1 MTIRRPPG
9 YYKGCFCGPGFP
21 ARGPWYTR
29 IMPPWILVVCI
40 PVALLIPC
48 ALLALSAIAEEQ
60 ILSPRSLI
68 VSAVRSRR
76 SGPEFTE
83 AFVAREFER
92 LLKDTQRR

>member
-1 MTIRRPPG
+1 
-9 YYKGCFCGPGFP
+9 
-21 ARGPWYTR
+21 
-29 IMPPWILVVCI
+29 MPPWLLVACI
-40 PVALLIPC
+40 PLALLIPC
-48 ALLALSAIAEEQ
+48 ALLALSALAEEQ

>member
-1 MTIRRPPG
+1 M
-9 YYKGCFCGPGFP
+9 P
-21 ARGPWYTR
+21 A
-29 IMPPWILVVCI
+29 WILILCI

-48 ALLALSAIAEEQ
+48 ALLALSALAEEQ

>member
-1 MTIRRPPG
+1 M
-9 YYKGCFCGPGFP
+9 
-21 ARGPWYTR
+21 
-29 IMPPWILVVCI
+29 CI